1 MNVSYLNNPRKMPVG
16 VQTFSTIREEG
27 YVYVDKTDLMFK
39 LVSSPSRF
47 IFLSRPRRFGKSLL
61 LSTLKSYFLGQKE
74 LFKGLAAER
83 LEEERGKDAWA
94 EHPVFHFDFTGKS
107 YANPEAVNVRLGFTI
122 SEYEKIYGKAE
133 TADEIE
139 DRFFALLKN
148 AHEQTGKKSVVLI
161 DEYDNPLL
169 ENFEEGKGESEAVKK
184 RLRAFYE
191 VLKGA
196 DPHIRFAM
204 LTGVTKFA
212 RLSVFSALNQ
222 LKDITLSKDYGTICG
237 ITQEELER
245 DFQPEIKALG
255 EKNGLTCEQTIEK
268 LKEKYNG
275 YDFNGEGIRVYNP
288 FSTVRAFDDRE
299 FGNYWY
305 GSGTPTF
312 LVNEIERTGLS
323 LSGLTED
330 VSISKNKLENY
341 RPGTE
346 DIIPLLYQAGY
357 LTIKKADD
365 ATGEFVLGFPN
376 QEVEIGFLENLLE
389 HFVFSRIK
397 DYTGFS
403 ANAFVRNLRD
413 GNAEEFMNRL
423 SAFYA
428 AIPYDLA
435 GDREKDFQKIF
446 FILFSLMGQL
456 AKVEEHTSKGSS
468 DAVVETEK
476 QVYVFEFKL
485 TGGTVEEALKQIE
498 EKGYAKKYE
507 DNPEEKRKII
517 KLGVVFDPE
526 KKELREWGE
535 AL

>member
-1 MNVSYLNNPRKMPVG
+1 MPVG
-16 VQTFSTIREEG
+16 VQTFSTVSEDG
-27 YVYVDKTDLMFK
+27 YVYVDKTDLIYK
-39 LVSSPSRF
+39 LVSSPARF

-61 LSTLKSYFLGQKE
+61 ISTLKSYFLGQKE
-74 LFKGLAAER
+74 LFKGLAVEK
-83 LEEERGKDAWA
+83 LEGKKGGEAWEER
-94 EHPVFHFDFTGKS
+94 PVFHIDFTGDDYS
-107 YANPEAVNVRLGFTI
+107 DPETINLHLNRII
-122 SEYEKIYGKAE
+122 SEYEKTYGGDKN
-133 TADEIE
+133 E
-139 DRFFALLKN
+139 DTIAGRFFTLIKS
-148 AHEQTGKKSVVLI
+148 AHEKTGKQVVVLI
-161 DEYDNPLL
+161 DEYDKPLL
-169 ENFEEGKGESEAVKK
+169 QEFEEGNGESGAVKK
-184 RLRAFYE
+184 HLRAFYE

-212 RLSVFSALNQ
+212 HLSVFSALNQ

-245 DFQPEIKALG
+245 DFQPEIKTMG
-255 EKNGLTCEQTIEK
+255 EENDLTCEQTIEK

-312 LVNEIERTGLS
+312 LVNEIERTHLS
-323 LSGLTED
+323 LPSLTGD
-330 VSISKNKLENY
+330 INISRNELENY

-357 LTIKKADD
+357 LTIKKAVE
-365 ATGEFVLGFPN
+365 ATGKFTLGFPN
-376 QEVEIGFLENLLE
+376 KEVEVGFLNDLVKHFIKPKKYGQFDYVMFADDLFEENLDD
-389 HFVFSRIK
+389 FFS
-397 DYTGFS
+397 
-403 ANAFVRNLRD
+403 
-413 GNAEEFMNRL
+413 RL
-423 SAFYA
+423 SAFYS

-435 GDREKDFQKIF
+435 GDSEKDFQRTF
-446 FILFSLMGQL
+446 FIIFTLMSMIVR
-456 AKVEEHTSKGSS
+456 VEEHTSKGSS
-468 DAVVETEK
+468 DAVIETPH
-476 QVYVFEFKL
+476 QVYILEFKL
-485 TGGTVEEALKQIE
+485 TGGTVEEALRQIE

-526 KKELREWGE
+526 KRELKEWGE
-535 AL
+535 A